1 VIVISARM
9 DSASLF
15 EGLARGA
22 DSAGTGIATLLA
34 IVKQLSIFKDEILFH
49 GESFGYIG
57 SSRMVYDMKKGDFPL
72 GINESE

>member
-1 VIVISARM
+1 M

-34 IVKQLSIFKDEILFH
+34 IVKQLSIFKDEILQK
-49 GESFGYIG
+49 SDQVKSAI
-57 SSRMVYDMKKGDFPL
+57 
-72 GINESE
+72 INNLNFIF